1 MADDGFLFGELTD
14 LQKDMM
20 RGIDELFPKET
31 NKFLKEQATKLRKR
45 TKIVAKRYVGT
56 SKGKK
61 KNWVSSKSYHQK
73 FKIGQIYHYEDDDKN
88 IRTYNNSQHGHLLE
102 YGHWNVSKNIKRP
115 TTRQARKIHQK
126 TVKPTSFTKGY
137 GVLKLAENEYSS
149 LFLSDANEFLYQF
162 VDDTV
167 NGKF

>member
-1 MADDGFLFGELTD
+1 MADDGFLYDKLTD

-20 RGIDELFPKET
+20 RGINELFPKET

-88 IRTYNNSQHGHLLE
+88 IRTYNSSQHGHLLE
-102 YGHWNVSKNIKRP
+102 YGHNRVPRGRKGQSNRGG
-115 TTRQARKIHQK
+115 QANG
-126 TVKPTSFTKGY
+126 FTKEKA
-137 GVLKLAENEYSS
+137 VLKLAEKEYSS
-149 LFLSDANEFLYQF
+149 LFLSDANEFLAKF